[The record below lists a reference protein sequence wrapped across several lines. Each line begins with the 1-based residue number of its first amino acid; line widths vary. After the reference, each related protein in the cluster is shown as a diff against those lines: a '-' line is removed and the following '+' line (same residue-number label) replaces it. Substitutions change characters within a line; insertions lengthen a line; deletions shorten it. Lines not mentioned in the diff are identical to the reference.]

1 MTTQFLQTLP
11 TMYKEV
17 LQSITGIAIYPLI
30 SFVIF
35 FLLFV
40 ALLVY
45 VLVVNRQHITAMSM
59 LPLLEDEPVTPKS
72 KPSC

>member
-1 MTTQFLQTLP
+1 
-11 TMYKEV
+11 MYKEV

-35 FLLFV
+35 FAFFV

-45 VLVVNRQHITAMSM
+45 VLVANRQHLSAMSQ
-59 LPLLEDEPVTPKS
+59 LPLLEDKPLLPKS
-72 KPSC
+72 NPSC

>member
-1 MTTQFLQTLP
+1 
-11 TMYKEV
+11 MYKEV

-35 FLLFV
+35 FLFFL

-45 VLVVNRQHITAMSM
+45 VLVVSRQHISAMSM
-59 LPLLEDEPVTPKS
+59 LPLLEDGQVTPVKP